1 MLDEKG
7 FKRKRFDDLID
18 EMEDKSKEAYGDRI
32 NTSALS
38 PLGIFLR
45 IVAWFLAILYALAEK
60 VYYSGYVN
68 TAEGVS
74 LDRLGPHVGVSRILA
89 QYAVGNVTLT
99 GTPGYTVAAGFLVST
114 DTDIQYETTSDATFP
129 ASGSMTVPVE
139 AMEAG
144 LSGNTP
150 EGTVTIIVNPVPEV
164 TAVNNPAA
172 ILGGRDKETDPEF
185 RDKFSLSVAGG
196 GSATGDAIRG
206 AVLRVTGVRA
216 AAVIINNKITP
227 DAAGRPAKSYQV
239 YALGGSDTDIA
250 NAILSV
256 GAAGIE
262 SYGDISMQ
270 VKDLSGNLQPIK
282 FSRAVVVPVHIK
294 IQVYKSTSYPS
305 DGDDQVKSKLV
316 RFIGGADLD
325 GTVYAG
331 LSMGEDVVMM
341 RLAAAAYSIVGVED
355 VVIELSTN
363 GTSYGPHNLVVDVQ
377 QVAQTA
383 ANWIE
388 VTHHDFS
395 G

>member
-144 LSGNTP
+144 LSGNVP

-164 TAVNNPAA
+164 TAVNNTTA

-216 AAVIINNKITP
+216 AAVIINNTRND
-227 DAAGRPAKSYQV
+227 DADGRPPKSYEV
-239 YALGGSDTDIA
+239 YALGGSDEDIA
-250 NAILSV
+250 NAILER

-262 SYGDISMQ
+262 SYGKISIQ

-282 FSRAVVVPVHIK
+282 FSRAEVVPVHIK
-294 IQVYKSTSYPS
+294 IQVYKSTAYPS
-305 DGDDQVKSKLV
+305 DGDDRVKSKLV
-316 RFIGGADLD
+316 RFIGGTDLD

-341 RLAAAAYSIVGVED
+341 RLASAAYAIAGVED
-355 VVIELSTN
+355 VIIELSTN
-363 GTSYGPHNLVVDVQ
+363 GVSYGPHNLVVDVQ
-377 QVAQTA
+377 QVAQTSA
-383 ANWIE
+383 AWIE